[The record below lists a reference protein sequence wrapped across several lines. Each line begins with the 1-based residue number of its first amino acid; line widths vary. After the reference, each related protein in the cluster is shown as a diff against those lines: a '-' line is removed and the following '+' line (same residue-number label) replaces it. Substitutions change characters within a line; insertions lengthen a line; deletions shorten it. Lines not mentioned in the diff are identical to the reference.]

1 MNNTTLI
8 IGNGFDLALKL
19 KTSYR
24 DFVNSDYW
32 PITPTPANVHSERCL
47 QNEVH
52 MFTQEHIDPKS
63 GEVQWIDIEGIIK
76 DYALCR
82 KEEENSPIGRVSEEI
97 IKKDKMFLDTLKASF
112 TKYLSSNVKVLIQPG
127 MKGISQHLIDVIKAI
142 YEKDCATVIYS
153 FNYTD
158 TGSIFSHYF
167 NWMNPKVTHIHG
179 RAFTKNPDIVLGVN
193 DRNAAPKSQ
202 RYFLK
207 AHQDGFKSNN
217 LFEDLKTSDTVIFY
231 GLSFGGNDM
240 DYFDKYFKSIMTE
253 YNSNIPKK
261 TICIF
266 TKDSNSISAI
276 KSFFEDAD
284 VSIRDLYLYSD
295 LRFYATDKFGDNG
308 DGDAELKSFEKL
320 MVRKKQYYISD
331 IL

>member
-97 IKKDKMFLDTLKASF
+97 IKK
-112 TKYLSSNVKVLIQPG
+112 
-127 MKGISQHLIDVIKAI
+127 
-142 YEKDCATVIYS
+142 E
-153 FNYTD
+153 
-158 TGSIFSHYF
+158 
-167 NWMNPKVTHIHG
+167 
-179 RAFTKNPDIVLGVN
+179 
-193 DRNAAPKSQ
+193 
-202 RYFLK
+202 
-207 AHQDGFKSNN
+207 
-217 LFEDLKTSDTVIFY
+217 
-231 GLSFGGNDM
+231 
-240 DYFDKYFKSIMTE
+240 
-253 YNSNIPKK
+253 KK
-261 TICIF
+261 TQINKKADTSYIIAGICYNTCNIF
-266 TKDSNSISAI
+266 TKDS
-276 KSFFEDAD
+276 K
-284 VSIRDLYLYSD
+284 
-295 LRFYATDKFGDNG
+295 DNKACAG
-308 DGDAELKSFEKL
+308 G
-320 MVRKKQYYISD
+320 
-331 IL
+331 